1 MNRFMLICSLLL
13 ASMSCLSN
21 KQAAVNNQ
29 SVARAEQEL
38 QQLERSLIAAIQR
51 KDSEK
56 LDRIWADEYLGTAPD
71 GRVVTK
77 ADLISA
83 VKGGAIALESLEVD
97 DLRVR
102 LFGDVAVMTGHA
114 RVKANVDNEDYSGS
128 YRGTGI
134 FIKRD
139 GGWEVVGVQVGP
151 AKRCKP

>member
-1 MNRFMLICSLLL
+1 MKRLILISSLLL
-13 ASMSCLSN
+13 ASVSCSSS

-29 SVARAEQEL
+29 SVAQAEQEL
-38 QQLERSLIAAIQR
+38 RQLERSLIAAIQR

-97 DLRVR
+97 DLRLR

-134 FIKRD
+134 FIKRQ
-139 GGWEVVGVQVGP
+139 GHWEVAGVQVGP
-151 AKRCKP
+151 AKRCQP

>member
-51 KDSEK
+51 KDTET
-56 LDRIWADEYLGTAPD
+56 LNRIWADEYLGTTPD
-71 GRVVTK
+71 GRMVTK

>member
-1 MNRFMLICSLLL
+1 MKRFMLISSLLL

-51 KDSEK
+51 KDTET
-56 LDRIWADEYLGTAPD
+56 LNRIWADEYLGTTPD
-71 GRVVTK
+71 GRMVTK